1 LKETA
6 MQMVQMPRR
15 HPVSAGFHLA
25 GFRDVDGA
33 ADAEAY
39 LAYLD
44 SVGEVFRD
52 VIRVGVDA
60 LRLRAGGA
68 VLDVGCGHGA
78 CLPLLAQRVG
88 AGGRVAGIDASAAMV
103 AAAQRRV
110 AAQGLAAEVQR
121 GDAHALPFGD
131 AQFDAARIDRV
142 LMFLRDPARALAE
155 LVRVVRP
162 GGRVCVT
169 EGDIGTH
176 GIDATDVATTRTMLA
191 ALSDRS
197 PHGWIGRRL
206 RTMCADAGLVDVEL
220 DLVPIL
226 STSYAEW
233 NDRLGVE
240 AQLAVAVSGGLLTPQ
255 AAAAWLD
262 DLHTRDAQGRFTA
275 TALLFVL
282 TATRP

>member
-1 LKETA
+1 

-25 GFRDVDGA
+25 GFRDVDGSP
-33 ADAEAY
+33 DAEAY

-52 VIRVGVDA
+52 VIRFGVDA
-60 LRLRAGGA
+60 LRLRAGSA

-78 CLPLLAQRVG
+78 CLPLLAQQVG
-88 AGGRVAGIDASAAMV
+88 VGGRVAGIDASAAMV
-103 AAAQRRV
+103 AAARRRV

-121 GDAHALPFGD
+121 GDAHELPFGD
-131 AQFDAARIDRV
+131 GMFDAARIDRV
-142 LMFLRDPARALAE
+142 LMFLREPQRALAE

-162 GGRVCVT
+162 GGRICLT

-191 ALSDRS
+191 ALGARA
-197 PHGWIGRRL
+197 PQGWIGRRL
-206 RTMCADAGLVDVEL
+206 RAMCVDLGMTDIEL
-220 DLVPIL
+220 QLVPIL

-240 AQLAVAVSGGLLTPQ
+240 SQVALAVGDGLVPPE

-262 DLHTRDAQGRFTA
+262 DLRTRDAQGRFTA
-275 TALLFVL
+275 TALLFMV

>member
-1 LKETA
+1 

-25 GFRDVDGA
+25 GFKDVDGSQD
-33 ADAEAY
+33 ADAY

-52 VIRVGVDA
+52 VIRFGVDA
-60 LRLRAGGA
+60 LRLGEGGA

-78 CLPLLAQRVG
+78 CLSLLGQRVG
-88 AGGRVAGIDASAAMV
+88 PRGRVAGIDASAAMV

-110 AAQGLAAEVQR
+110 VSLGLTAEVQR
-121 GDAHALPFGD
+121 GDAHELPFGD
-131 AQFDAARIDRV
+131 GEFDAARIDRV
-142 LMFLRDPARALAE
+142 LMFLRDPKRALAE
-155 LVRVVRP
+155 LARVVRR

-169 EGDIGTH
+169 EGDVGTH
-176 GIDATDVATTRTMLA
+176 AIDADDAITTRTMLA

-206 RTMCADAGLVDVEL
+206 RTMALDLGWVDVDL
-220 DLVPIL
+220 QLVPIL

-240 AQLAVAVSGGLLTPQ
+240 SQAAWAVNSGLVTER
-255 AAAAWLD
+255 AAAAWVD
-262 DLHTRDAQGRFTA
+262 DLRTRDAQGRFVA

>member
-1 LKETA
+1 

-25 GFRDVDGA
+25 GFRDVDGSQ
-33 ADAEAY
+33 DAGAY

-52 VIRVGVDA
+52 VIRFGVEA
-60 LRLRAGGA
+60 LQLHEGSA

-78 CLPLLAQRVG
+78 SLPLLAQAVG
-88 AGGRVAGIDASAAMV
+88 ASGRVAGIDASAAMV

-110 AAQGLAAEVQR
+110 AALGLAAEVR
-121 GDAHALPFGD
+121 HGDAHELPFDDGV
-131 AQFDAARIDRV
+131 FDAARIDRV
-142 LMFLRDPARALAE
+142 LMFLRDPRKALAE
-155 LVRVVRP
+155 VKRVVRP
-162 GGRVCVT
+162 GGRICVA
-169 EGDIGTH
+169 EGDVGTH
-176 GIDATDVATTRTMLA
+176 AIDADDVATTRTMLA

-206 RTMCADAGLVDVEL
+206 RTMALDLGFVDVEL
-220 DLVPIL
+220 QLVPIL

-240 AQLAVAVSGGLLTPQ
+240 SQAALAVTGGVVTAQ
-255 AAAAWLD
+255 SAASWLD
-262 DLHTRDAQGRFTA
+262 DLRTRDAQGRFVA

>member
-1 LKETA
+1 

-25 GFRDVDGA
+25 GFRDVDGSQ
-33 ADAEAY
+33 DAEAY

-52 VIRVGVDA
+52 VIRFGVDA
-60 LRLRAGGA
+60 LRLREGGA

-110 AAQGLAAEVQR
+110 SAQGLRAEVQG
-121 GDAHALPFGD
+121 GDAHELPFGD
-131 AQFDAARIDRV
+131 AAFDAARIDRV
-142 LMFLRDPARALAE
+142 LMFLREPQRALAE

-162 GGRVCVT
+162 GGRICLS
-169 EGDIGTH
+169 EGDVGTH
-176 GIDATDVATTRTMLA
+176 GIDATDVTTTRAMLA

-197 PHGWIGRRL
+197 PQGWIGRRL
-206 RTMCADAGLVDVEL
+206 RTMCLDAGLIDVEL
-220 DLVPIL
+220 SLVPIL

-240 AQLAVAVSGGLLTPQ
+240 SQVAMAVEAGLVTPE
-255 AAAAWLD
+255 AAASWLA
-262 DLHTRDAQGRFTA
+262 DLRLRDAQGRFTA
-275 TALLFVL
+275 TALLFVV

>member
-1 LKETA
+1 
-6 MQMVQMPRR
+6 MQMVHMPRR

-33 ADAEAY
+33 EDAEAY

-44 SVGEVFRD
+44 SVGSVFRD
-52 VIRVGVDA
+52 VIAFGVEA

-78 CLPLLAQRVG
+78 CLALLAQQVG
-88 AGGRVAGIDASAAMV
+88 PTGRVAGLDASAAMV
-103 AAAQRRV
+103 AAAHRRM
-110 AAQGLAAEVQR
+110 AALGVAAEVQR
-121 GDAHALPFGD
+121 GDAHVLPFDDGT
-131 AQFDAARIDRV
+131 FDATRADRV
-142 LMFLRDPARALAE
+142 LMFLSDPQRALGE
-155 LVRVVRP
+155 LVRVTRP
-162 GGRVCVT
+162 GGRICVT

-176 GIDATDVATTRTMLA
+176 TIDATDVATTRTMLA
-191 ALSDRS
+191 TLSDRS

-206 RTMCADAGLVDVEL
+206 RTMCLYAGLTDVEL
-220 DLVPIL
+220 QLVPIL

-240 AQLAVAVSGGLLTPQ
+240 SQ
-255 AAAAWLD
+255 AATAVKRGIVTAEAAASWLD
-262 DLHTRDAQGRFTA
+262 DLRRRDAQGRFTA
-275 TALLFVL
+275 TALLFMV

>member
-1 LKETA
+1 MK
-6 MQMVQMPRR
+6 MVQMPRR

-33 ADAEAY
+33 DDAEAY

-52 VIRVGVDA
+52 VIRFGIEA
-60 LRLRAGGA
+60 LRLRAGSA
-68 VLDVGCGHGA
+68 VLDVGCGHGV
-78 CLPLLAQRVG
+78 CLPLLAQQVG
-88 AGGRVAGIDASAAMV
+88 ASGRVAGLDASAAMV
-103 AAAQRRV
+103 AAAHRRM
-110 AAQGLAAEVQR
+110 AAQGLAAQVER

-131 AQFDAARIDRV
+131 AAFDAARIDRV
-142 LMFLRDPARALAE
+142 LMFLRDPQQALAE
-155 LVRVVRP
+155 LVRVTRP
-162 GGRVCVT
+162 GGRICVT

-176 GIDATDVATTRTMLA
+176 GIDATDVVTTRAMLA

-206 RTMCADAGLVDVEL
+206 RAMCVDAGLAEIEL
-220 DLVPIL
+220 SLVPIL

-240 AQLAVAVSGGLLTPQ
+240 SQAALAVGGGLVSAQ

-262 DLHTRDAQGRFTA
+262 DLRTRDAQGRFTA
-275 TALLFVL
+275 IALLFVV

>member
-1 LKETA
+1 

-25 GFRDVDGA
+25 GFRDVDGSQD
-33 ADAEAY
+33 ADAY

-52 VIRVGVDA
+52 VIRFGVDA
-60 LRLRAGGA
+60 LRLRVGGA

-78 CLPLLAQRVG
+78 CLPLLARAVG
-88 AGGRVAGIDASAAMV
+88 SGGCVAGIDASAAMV

-110 AAQGLAAEVQR
+110 ALQGLAAEVQR
-121 GDAHALPFGD
+121 GDAHELPFGD
-131 AQFDAARIDRV
+131 GVFDAARIDRV
-142 LMFLRDPARALAE
+142 LMFLRDPRRALAE
-155 LVRVVRP
+155 LMRVVRP
-162 GGRVCVT
+162 GGRICVA
-169 EGDIGTH
+169 EGDVGTH
-176 GIDATDVATTRTMLA
+176 AIDADDVATTHTMLA

-206 RTMCADAGLVDVEL
+206 RTMCVDAGLADIEL
-220 DLVPIL
+220 NLVPIL

-233 NDRLGVE
+233 NDRLGVKSQ
-240 AQLAVAVSGGLLTPQ
+240 AALAVSGGLVNAE

-262 DLHTRDAQGRFTA
+262 DLRTRDAQGRFTA
-275 TALLFVL
+275 TALLFVV

>member
-1 LKETA
+1 
-6 MQMVQMPRR
+6 MQMVLMPRR

-33 ADAEAY
+33 DDADAY

-52 VIRVGVDA
+52 VIRFGIDA

-78 CLPLLAQRVG
+78 CLPLLAQAVG

-103 AAAQRRV
+103 AAARRRV

-142 LMFLRDPARALAE
+142 LMFLREPARALAA

-162 GGRVCVT
+162 GGRICVT
-169 EGDIGTH
+169 EGDVGTH
-176 GIDATDVATTRTMLA
+176 VIDADDVATTRTMLA

-197 PHGWIGRRL
+197 PQGWIGRRL
-206 RTMCADAGLVDVEL
+206 RSMALDLGCKDVEL
-220 DLVPIL
+220 QLVPIL

-240 AQLAVAVSGGLLTPQ
+240 SQAAIAVSQGLVTQ
-255 AAAAWLD
+255 EAVAAWLD
-262 DLHTRDAQGRFTA
+262 DLRTRDAQGRFTA